1 MESSVNRENNQ
12 SLFVKR
18 VRVKHSESFFVAVV
32 LALFMLF
39 YYYFTLF
46 TENVDG
52 AWTGVIVIFLTFA
65 IDFFIFYLLFKNK
78 LLVGKSV
85 KITLIFLSLSV
96 ISYFVT
102 FSGVHRLLLLIM
114 ILFGAYLFVKIPVG
128 FQEAKQLFWLYSVII
143 ILILVNTATGKENA
157 LETNKFNPN
166 SGGFLLTLLFCASVI
181 LAYKHKDINKLP
193 YCLISIITFGLQFVF
208 LSRTAL
214 FGIILFLVLL
224 VLFRATKKTASF
236 RFAFLS
242 LFILSLAGV
251 LVAYVYSEIMY
262 PAIGHGKII
271 IFGKDIFS
279 GRQTIWH
286 FAFNSIKNNFWF
298 GVGSHLNETQF
309 NEGYYELIM
318 NAHNQP
324 IGILAACGIFIFI
337 IFYYALSYFVASL
350 YKSKKANE
358 VKYNKI
364 PLIFML
370 VITVMS
376 FFDIYFMSLYNILPI
391 LLMFCILTGLGRLNY
406 NGASKCK

>member
-1 MESSVNRENNQ
+1 MESSAKRENNQ
-12 SLFVKR
+12 SISVGR
-18 VRVKHSESFFVAVV
+18 VRGKHSESFFVAVI
-32 LALFMLF
+32 LAVFMLF
-39 YYYFTLF
+39 YYYFTIF

-52 AWTGVIVIFLTFA
+52 AWTGIIVIFFTFA
-65 IDFFIFYLLFKNK
+65 IDFFIFCLLYKNK
-78 LLVGKSV
+78 LLVGTTV
-85 KITLIFLSLSV
+85 KITLIFLFFSL

-128 FQEAKQLFWLYSVII
+128 FQEAKQLFWLYTVII
-143 ILILVNTATGKENA
+143 VLILINTATGKENA
-157 LETNKFNPN
+157 LEANKFNPN

-181 LAYKHKDINKLP
+181 LAYKHKGINKLP
-193 YCLISIITFGLQFVF
+193 YCLMSIATFGLQFVF

-214 FGIILFLVLL
+214 LGIFLYSILLI
-224 VLFRATKKTASF
+224 LFRAAKKTVSF

-251 LVAYVYSEIMY
+251 LVAYVYSEVMY

-286 FAFNSIKNNFWF
+286 FAFDSIKNHFWF

-324 IGILAACGIFIFI
+324 IGILAACGIFIFV

-350 YKSKKANE
+350 YKTKKANE
-358 VKYNKI
+358 VKYNGI
-364 PLIFML
+364 PIIFML

-376 FFDIYFMSLYNILPI
+376 YFDIYFMSLYNILPI
-391 LLMFCILTGLGRLNY
+391 LIMFCILIGLSRLN
-406 NGASKCK
+406 NEGTLKCK

>member
-1 MESSVNRENNQ
+1 MENSVNRENNQ

-52 AWTGVIVIFLTFA
+52 AWTGVIVIFITFA
-65 IDFFIFYLLFKNK
+65 IDFFIFYLLLKNK

-114 ILFGAYLFVKIPVG
+114 ILFGAYLFVKIPVC

-143 ILILVNTATGKENA
+143 ILILINTATGKENA

-193 YCLISIITFGLQFVF
+193 YCLISID
-208 LSRTAL
+208 R
-214 FGIILFLVLL
+214 
-224 VLFRATKKTASF
+224 
-236 RFAFLS
+236 
-242 LFILSLAGV
+242 
-251 LVAYVYSEIMY
+251 
-262 PAIGHGKII
+262 
-271 IFGKDIFS
+271 
-279 GRQTIWH
+279 
-286 FAFNSIKNNFWF
+286 
-298 GVGSHLNETQF
+298 
-309 NEGYYELIM
+309 
-318 NAHNQP
+318 
-324 IGILAACGIFIFI
+324 
-337 IFYYALSYFVASL
+337 
-350 YKSKKANE
+350 KS
-358 VKYNKI
+358 V
-364 PLIFML
+364 
-370 VITVMS
+370 V
-376 FFDIYFMSLYNILPI
+376 
-391 LLMFCILTGLGRLNY
+391 
-406 NGASKCK
+406 